1 MCVQVNINNS
11 SPHENV
17 RFTYLVEEEGGGGIY
32 IYCYRLTNFFFFRMN
47 EFKFK
52 FINY

>member
-17 RFTYLVEEEGGGGIY
+17 HFTYLVEEEGGGPSWAVVSSANSAAAAVVLLL
-32 IYCYRLTNFFFFRMN
+32 YCVD
-47 EFKFK
+47 
-52 FINY
+52 